1 LLDYNNAKLAQ
12 EVESLSEDEVNAL
25 PFGAIRLN
33 AEGLVIYYS
42 DAERM
47 LSGSGDHPRLG
58 LNFFREIAPC
68 MDNEYYSG
76 RIAQALLRGTLD
88 LEFTHIGDF
97 EDRNRELTVRVQS
110 ASDGGYWIF
119 MQRN

>member
-1 LLDYNNAKLAQ
+1 LLEYDTANLAQ

-33 AEGLVIYYS
+33 AEGLIT
-42 DAERM
+42 
-47 LSGSGDHPRLG
+47 
-58 LNFFREIAPC
+58 
-68 MDNEYYSG
+68 YYSG

-110 ASDGGYWIF
+110 ASGGGYWIF
-119 MQRN
+119 MQRT